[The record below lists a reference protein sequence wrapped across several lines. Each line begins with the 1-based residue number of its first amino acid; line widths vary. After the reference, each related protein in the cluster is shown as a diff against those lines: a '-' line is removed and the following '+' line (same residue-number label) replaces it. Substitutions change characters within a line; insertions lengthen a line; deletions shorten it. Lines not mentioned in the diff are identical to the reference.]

1 MSNVRFK
8 MNLTHLQQL
17 LTGETVSID
26 TINGERVEFFLEDM
40 GIERV
45 EEICEQ
51 SIQSVKQKLYQ
62 S

>member
-26 TINGERVEFFLEDM
+26 TINGERAEFFLEDM